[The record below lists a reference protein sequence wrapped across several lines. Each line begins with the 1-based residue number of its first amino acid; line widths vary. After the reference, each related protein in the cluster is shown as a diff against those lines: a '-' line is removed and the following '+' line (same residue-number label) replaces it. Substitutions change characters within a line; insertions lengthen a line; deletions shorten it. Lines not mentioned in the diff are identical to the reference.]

1 MKDTNSSSTLCTCMN
16 LSWEG
21 GGGVGYSTPYSKRVG
36 CSSYFLGVEICQRFN
51 IFRG

>member
-21 GGGVGYSTPYSKRVG
+21 GGGEGGVQYS
-36 CSSYFLGVEICQRFN
+36 L
-51 IFRG
+51 

>member
-21 GGGVGYSTPYSKRVG
+21 VGGWGIVLPIVRGWGARH
-36 CSSYFLGVEICQRFN
+36 
-51 IFRG
+51 IF